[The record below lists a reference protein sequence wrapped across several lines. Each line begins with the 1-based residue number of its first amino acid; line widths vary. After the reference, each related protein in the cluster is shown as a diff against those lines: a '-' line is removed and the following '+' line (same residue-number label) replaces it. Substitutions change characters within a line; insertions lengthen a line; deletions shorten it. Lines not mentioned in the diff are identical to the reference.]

1 MTASDETARK
11 SARRL
16 AGEILL
22 KVDNRKAYADVLLD
36 QALRSAELSPS
47 DRALLTELTYGT
59 LRWRGA
65 IDARLSRHLRRPLA
79 ETEPRIRNLLRLTCY
94 QLVYLDR
101 IPPYA
106 AVNEAVESAKSYGG
120 RKAAGF
126 VNGVLRSFLREE
138 QIGGA
143 ISGADSVAALAFQHS
158 HPEWLVR
165 RWLGEFGAKESAA
178 LMRANNE
185 RAPLALRVNS
195 LKCGRDQLLHRL
207 SENGIE
213 AKTAPLSPHG
223 VLLPPAG
230 AVENL
235 PGFAAGLFQVQ
246 GEASQLVVQLLAPRP
261 GERILDACAA
271 PGGKSTYIAELQRD
285 QGAIIAVDLSARG
298 IDRIRE
304 NAGRLGLQSIQA
316 VHADA
321 SAAGDFGNASYDRI
335 LVDAPC
341 SGLGTLRG
349 HPEIKWHRDERDI
362 RRLSALQRKI
372 LDRVAGYLKPGGV
385 LVYST
390 CTLTTDENER
400 NVEAFLAARRE
411 FELQEAAGYLPSQ
424 ARHMTRGKYFQALP
438 QRDNTDGFFAA
449 RLRKVS

>member
-11 SARRL
+11 SSRRL

-213 AKTAPLSPHG
+213 AKTAPVSPHG

-271 PGGKSTYIAELQRD
+271 PGGKSTYIAELHARSRRNHRHRYYPRAVLIESGKMPAAWDCNRSKPSMPMQARP
-285 QGAIIAVDLSARG
+285 AISATPPTIAFSSTRPA
-298 IDRIRE
+298 
-304 NAGRLGLQSIQA
+304 A
-316 VHADA
+316 V
-321 SAAGDFGNASYDRI
+321 
-335 LVDAPC
+335 
-341 SGLGTLRG
+341 LGTLRG
-349 HPEIKWHRDERDI
+349 P
-362 RRLSALQRKI
+362 S
-372 LDRVAGYLKPGGV
+372 
-385 LVYST
+385 
-390 CTLTTDENER
+390 R
-400 NVEAFLAARRE
+400 NQVAAR
-411 FELQEAAGYLPSQ
+411 
-424 ARHMTRGKYFQALP
+424 
-438 QRDNTDGFFAA
+438 
-449 RLRKVS
+449 